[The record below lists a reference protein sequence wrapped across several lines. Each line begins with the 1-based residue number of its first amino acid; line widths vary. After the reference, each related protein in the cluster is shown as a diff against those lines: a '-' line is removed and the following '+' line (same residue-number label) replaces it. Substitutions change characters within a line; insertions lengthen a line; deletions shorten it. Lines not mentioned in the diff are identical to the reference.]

1 MTQGRPEFP
10 ALDDDLRARIV
21 RKTAETARDRYIFE
35 DDAKAMADAP
45 ALRGGV
51 AGAVLFLL

>member
-35 DDAKAMADAP
+35 DDAMSDAP